1 MSKTLLD
8 EIIEFTIELTEL
20 IQQDWEK
27 TKKFIKEHKKY
38 FFWLIT
44 LAITMQMTD
53 IMSLGE
59 SWNNYCKLNKI
70 QNGGAEGQPKIQA
83 APTPEILKKLPS
95 LEPEKQKETEE
106 NSKSSKENEGSDT
119 SSKTPKKGMF
129 GKAKSGL
136 KNSIKNNPVL
146 GNLGGIFDAVGGM
159 FTLIMFILIVV
170 GILSLPVVIFI
181 VITYCIVKNLLSKL
195 AIL

>member
-1 MSKTLLD
+1 MSQTLLD
-8 EIIEFTIELTEL
+8 EIIEFIIELTEL

-38 FFWLIT
+38 FFWLFT

-53 IMSLGE
+53 IISLGE

-70 QNGGAEGQPKIQA
+70 QNGGSS
-83 APTPEILKKLPS
+83 APLQGPAV
-95 LEPEKQKETEE
+95 EPEKQTETEKKK
-106 NSKSSKENEGSDT
+106 SKSSKANEDEDT
-119 SSKTPKKGMF
+119 SSKTPKKGIF
-129 GKAKSGL
+129 SRARTGL
-136 KNSIKNNPVL
+136 KNSVTNNPVL
-146 GNLGGIFDAVGGM
+146 GNIGSIFEAVGGM

>member
-70 QNGGAEGQPKIQA
+70 QNGGSNEPFDPPTSISAE
-83 APTPEILKKLPS
+83 KLS
-95 LEPEKQKETEE
+95 NALTTDGDSKTESTQE
-106 NSKSSKENEGSDT
+106 GNSGNSKT
-119 SSKTPKKGMF
+119 SSKTSKKGMF
-129 GKAKSGL
+129 SRAKSGL
-136 KNSIKNNPVL
+136 
-146 GNLGGIFDAVGGM
+146 
-159 FTLIMFILIVV
+159 
-170 GILSLPVVIFI
+170 
-181 VITYCIVKNLLSKL
+181 
-195 AIL
+195 